1 MKRILSII
9 LALTMCISMAA
20 TVFAAEMKFTDVKK
34 SDWFYDDVKSAVE
47 MGLINGKSTTT
58 YAPNDNL
65 TYAEAIKLA
74 ACMNQLY
81 NEGAISLASG
91 SPWYK
96 PYVDYCI
103 DEEIIDKEYNY
114 TENATRAGYMGIFAK
129 ALPDEGLEAI
139 NNVPDNSIPDVPS
152 SRAYAAGV
160 YKLYRAGILTGID
173 DAHNCNP
180 LANITRAEVA
190 AILTRMMNEDKRVS
204 ITDMGTEE
212 DKKEETKPEEK
223 EPEEVT
229 NPEETKPEEKEP
241 EKVTDPETTEP
252 ENSENN
258 ESSGGAKDKFHQA
271 ETVED
276 TADKGFLMY
285 AEDVFYVTGKG
296 IVATG
301 RIIKGELKKGDAIK
315 IISAD
320 GSETEATVAGIEMF
334 HKNLDEAKKGDN
346 IGLLLS
352 SEIEKGDVVRGDA
365 LIGADAGYDVANT
378 LVGTLTL
385 LTKEEGGRTTAIEEE
400 FSPQFYY
407 ANDVTGVITGLTDG
421 TMNPGETQEN
431 ITVKFTSHK
440 GVWYVGQTLEVRQ
453 AGRTLGTFI
462 VTKIGSSSSRHTG
475 SRPSTTTRPS
485 TTRPTTKVAL
495 KITTQPTSKSSTLS
509 ATELFTVEAT
519 GGGAPYTYQWYA
531 VTTVAGKTTN
541 VAMSDTGVTISGA
554 KTATLSLRPTTAG
567 TTTFYCVVTDANGDT
582 VKSNNVTLTVTAST
596 SGGRGSLP
604 SGKAD
609 GGYY

>member
-1 MKRILSII
+1 MKKIISFLLATVMCLS
-9 LALTMCISMAA
+9 MFG
-20 TVFAAEMKFTDVKK
+20 TVFAAEFNFTDVKT
-34 SDWFYDDVKSAVE
+34 SDWFYNDVKSAVE
-47 MGLINGKSTTT
+47 MGLVNGKTPTT

-81 NEGAISLASG
+81 VNGKVTLTSG
-91 SPWYK
+91 NPWYK

-103 DEEIIDKEYNY
+103 DNEIIDKEYNY
-114 TENATRAGYMGIFAK
+114 TDVATRAGYMGIFAK
-129 ALPDEGLEAI
+129 ALPDKGLEAI
-139 NNVPDNSIPDVPS
+139 NNVPDNSIPDVS
-152 SRAYAAGV
+152 SSKAYAAGV
-160 YKLYRAGILTGID
+160 YKLYRAGILTGVD
-173 DAHNCNP
+173 EAHNCNP
-180 LANITRAEVA
+180 LANIKRSEVA
-190 AILTRMMNEDKRVS
+190 AILTRMMDESKRVEFN
-204 ITDMGTEE
+204 MGNEE
-212 DKKEETKPEEK
+212 QKPEEK
-223 EPEEVT
+223 EPEEK
-229 NPEETKPEEKEP
+229 EPEEKEP
-241 EKVTDPETTEP
+241 EVKEPEEKEPETTEP
-252 ENSENN
+252 LAIKTQPGEKTAATGTEVEFTIEAEGGKAPYTYQWRREVGGAKKVASDIPGETNATIKRTAPAAGTSTTFWCVITDANGDTVTSEDAVLTGKA
-258 ESSGGAKDKFHQA
+258 ETSGGAKDKFQQA

-276 TADKGFLMY
+276 TEDKGFLMY

-296 IVATG
+296 VVATG

-334 HKNLDEAKKGDN
+334 NKNLDEAKKGDN

-352 SEIEKGDVVRGDA
+352 SEIEKGAVARGDA

-453 AGRTLGTFI
+453 AGRKLGTFT
-462 VTKIGSSSSRHTG
+462 VTKIGSSS
-475 SRPSTTTRPS
+475 TTEEEEE
-485 TTRPTTKVAL
+485 
-495 KITTQPTSKSSTLS
+495 SST
-509 ATELFTVEAT
+509 
-519 GGGAPYTYQWYA
+519 
-531 VTTVAGKTTN
+531 
-541 VAMSDTGVTISGA
+541 
-554 KTATLSLRPTTAG
+554 
-567 TTTFYCVVTDANGDT
+567 
-582 VKSNNVTLTVTAST
+582 T
-596 SGGRGSLP
+596 SGGRQTLP
-604 SGKAD
+604 TGKSE
-609 GGYY
+609 YME

>member
-1 MKRILSII
+1 MKKILSFL
-9 LALTMCISMAA
+9 LATVMCLSMFG
-20 TVFAAEMKFTDVKK
+20 TVFAAEFNFTDVKT
-34 SDWFYDDVKSAVE
+34 SDWFYNDVKSAVE
-47 MGLINGKSTTT
+47 MGLVNGKTPTT

-74 ACMNQLY
+74 ACMHQLY
-81 NEGAISLASG
+81 VDGEITLKSG

-103 DEEIIDKEYNY
+103 DNEIIDKEYNY
-114 TENATRAGYMGIFAK
+114 TDVATRAGYMGIFAK

-139 NNVPDNSIPDVPS
+139 NNVPDDSIPDVPS

-160 YKLYRAGILTGID
+160 YKLYRAGILTGVD
-173 DAHNCNP
+173 EAHNCNP
-180 LANITRAEVA
+180 LANIKRSEVA

-204 ITDMGTEE
+204 ITDMG
-212 DKKEETKPEEK
+212 EETKPEEK
-223 EPEEVT
+223 DPEEVT

-241 EKVTDPETTEP
+241 AEVTKPEEKEPEEVTDPETTEP

-258 ESSGGAKDKFHQA
+258 ESSGGAKDKFQPA

-276 TADKGFLMY
+276 TEDKGFLMY

-296 IVATG
+296 VVATG

-334 HKNLDEAKKGDN
+334 NKNLDEAKKGDN

-352 SEIEKGDVVRGDA
+352 SEIEKSAVARGDA

-385 LTKEEGGRTTAIEEE
+385 LAKEEGGRTTAIEEE

-453 AGRTLGTFI
+453 AGRKFGTFT
-462 VTKIGSSSSRHTG
+462 VTKIGSSSSRPTG
-475 SRPSTTTRPS
+475 SRPSTTTRPI
-485 TTRPTTKVAL
+485 TKVAL
-495 KITTQPTSKSSTLS
+495 EITTQPTSKSATLS

-519 GGGAPYTYQWYA
+519 GGSAPYTYQWYA

-554 KTATLSLRPTTAG
+554 KTATLSLRPTAAG
-567 TTTFYCVVTDANGDT
+567 TTTIYCVVTDANGDT
-582 VKSNNVTLTVTAST
+582 VKSNNVTFTVTAST

-609 GGYY
+609 GGY

>member
-1 MKRILSII
+1 MKKI
-9 LALTMCISMAA
+9 LALILSAILCFSAIG
-20 TVFAAEMKFTDVKK
+20 TVYAAEMNFTDVNA
-34 SDWFYDDVKSAVE
+34 SDWFYNDVKSAVE
-47 MGLINGKSTTT
+47 MGLINGKSPTT

-74 ACMNQLY
+74 ACMHQLY
-81 NEGAISLASG
+81 VDGEITLKSG

-96 PYVDYCI
+96 PYVDYCL

-114 TENATRAGYMGIFAK
+114 ENFSTRAGYMGIFAK
-129 ALPDEGLEAI
+129 ALPDDGLKAI

-204 ITDMGTEE
+204 ITDMAKEE
-212 DKKEETKPEEK
+212 EKKDETKPEENK
-223 EPEEVT
+223 
-229 NPEETKPEEKEP
+229 EETKALAIKTQPEDVTIKAGERPVFEVEAEGGKTPYTYQWQSRENNLEWENCDSEDFGEGSKTEKYTVYTGPMSFTAEYRCIVTDAEGNTVTSEVATLTSVGEEEKKE
-241 EKVTDPETTEP
+241 ETTEP

-258 ESSGGAKDKFHQA
+258 ESSGGAKDKFQQA

-276 TADKGFLMY
+276 TEDKGFLMY
-285 AEDVFYVTGKG
+285 AEDVFYVIGKG
-296 IVATG
+296 VVATG

-334 HKNLDEAKKGDN
+334 NKNLDEAKKGYN
-346 IGLLLS
+346 IGLLLN
-352 SEIEKGDVVRGDA
+352 SEIEKGAVARGDA
-365 LIGADAGYDVANT
+365 LIGADAGYNVANT

-453 AGRTLGTFI
+453 AGRKLGTFI
-462 VTKIGSSSSRHTG
+462 VTKIGSSSSRPIG

-485 TTRPTTKVAL
+485 TTRPSTTTRPF
-495 KITTQPTSKSSTLS
+495 TT
-509 ATELFTVEAT
+509 
-519 GGGAPYTYQWYA
+519 
-531 VTTVAGKTTN
+531 
-541 VAMSDTGVTISGA
+541 
-554 KTATLSLRPTTAG
+554 PTTEE
-567 TTTFYCVVTDANGDT
+567 
-582 VKSNNVTLTVTAST
+582 
-596 SGGRGSLP
+596 
-604 SGKAD
+604 
-609 GGYY
+609 

>member
-1 MKRILSII
+1 MKKYLSIL
-9 LALTMCISMAA
+9 LALIMCISMAA

-91 SPWYK
+91 NPWYK

-103 DEEIIDKEYNY
+103 DKEIIDKEYNY

-160 YKLYRAGILTGID
+160 YKLYRAGILTGVD

-180 LANITRAEVA
+180 LANIKRSEVA

-258 ESSGGAKDKFHQA
+258 ESSGGGPKDKFHQA

-276 TADKGFLMY
+276 TEDKGFLMY

-296 IVATG
+296 VVATG

-320 GSETEATVAGIEMF
+320 GSKTEATVAGIEMF

-352 SEIEKGDVVRGDA
+352 SEIEKGAVARGDA

-385 LTKEEGGRTTAIEEE
+385 LAKEEGGRTTAIEEE

-440 GVWYVGQTLEVRQ
+440 GVWYVGQILEVRQ
-453 AGRTLGTFI
+453 AGRKLGTFT
-462 VTKIGSSSSRHTG
+462 VTKIGSSA
-475 SRPSTTTRPS
+475 SRPAVNTRPS
-485 TTRPTTKVAL
+485 TGVTRPTTGSD
-495 KITTQPTSKSSTLS
+495 TTEEEEESST
-509 ATELFTVEAT
+509 TT
-519 GGGAPYTYQWYA
+519 GGRKTLPT
-531 VTTVAGKTTN
+531 GKN
-541 VAMSDTGVTISGA
+541 EYMD
-554 KTATLSLRPTTAG
+554 
-567 TTTFYCVVTDANGDT
+567 
-582 VKSNNVTLTVTAST
+582 
-596 SGGRGSLP
+596 
-604 SGKAD
+604 
-609 GGYY
+609 

>member
-1 MKRILSII
+1 MKKIISFLLATVMCLS
-9 LALTMCISMAA
+9 MFG
-20 TVFAAEMKFTDVKK
+20 TVFAAEFNFTDVKT
-34 SDWFYDDVKSAVE
+34 SDWFYNDVKSAVE
-47 MGLINGKSTTT
+47 MGLVNGKTPTT

-81 NEGAISLASG
+81 VDGKVTLTSG
-91 SPWYK
+91 NPWYK

-103 DEEIIDKEYNY
+103 DNEIIDKEYNY
-114 TENATRAGYMGIFAK
+114 TDVATRAGYMGIFAK

-139 NNVPDNSIPDVPS
+139 NNVPDNSIPDVS
-152 SRAYAAGV
+152 SSKAYAAGV
-160 YKLYRAGILTGID
+160 YKLYRAGILTGVD
-173 DAHNCNP
+173 EAHNCNP
-180 LANITRAEVA
+180 LANIKRSEVA
-190 AILTRMMNEDKRVS
+190 AILTRMMDESKRVEFN
-204 ITDMGTEE
+204 MGNEE
-212 DKKEETKPEEK
+212 QKPEEK
-223 EPEEVT
+223 EPEEK
-229 NPEETKPEEKEP
+229 EPEEKEP
-241 EKVTDPETTEP
+241 EVKEPEEKEPETTEP
-252 ENSENN
+252 LAIKTQPGEKTAATGTEVEFTIEAEGGKAPYTYQWRREVGGAKKVASDIPGETNATIKRTAPAAGTSTTFWCVITDANGDTVTSEDAVLTGKA
-258 ESSGGAKDKFHQA
+258 ETSGGAKDKFQQA

-276 TADKGFLMY
+276 TEDKGFLMY

-296 IVATG
+296 VVATG

-334 HKNLDEAKKGDN
+334 NKNLDEAKKGDN

-352 SEIEKGDVVRGDA
+352 SEIEKGAVARGDA

-453 AGRTLGTFI
+453 AGRKLGTFT
-462 VTKIGSSSSRHTG
+462 VTKIGSSS
-475 SRPSTTTRPS
+475 TTEEEEE
-485 TTRPTTKVAL
+485 
-495 KITTQPTSKSSTLS
+495 SST
-509 ATELFTVEAT
+509 
-519 GGGAPYTYQWYA
+519 
-531 VTTVAGKTTN
+531 
-541 VAMSDTGVTISGA
+541 
-554 KTATLSLRPTTAG
+554 
-567 TTTFYCVVTDANGDT
+567 
-582 VKSNNVTLTVTAST
+582 T
-596 SGGRGSLP
+596 SGGRQTLP
-604 SGKAD
+604 TGKNE
-609 GGYY
+609 YME

>member
-34 SDWFYDDVKSAVE
+34 SDWFYADVKTAVE
-47 MGLINGKSTTT
+47 SGLVNGKSETT

-74 ACMNQLY
+74 ACMHQLY
-81 NEGAISLASG
+81 VDGEITLASG
-91 SPWYK
+91 NPWYK
-96 PYVDYCI
+96 PYVDYCL
-103 DEEIIDKEYNY
+103 DKEIIDKEYNY
-114 TENATRAGYMGIFAK
+114 EDFATRAGYMGIFAK

-139 NNVPDNSIPDVPS
+139 NNVPDDSIPDVPS

-160 YKLYRAGILTGID
+160 YKLYRAGILQGVD

-204 ITDMGTEE
+204 ITDMGEE
-212 DKKEETKPEEK
+212 TKPEEKEPEEVTKPEETKPEEK

-258 ESSGGAKDKFHQA
+258 ESSGGPKDKFQPA

-276 TADKGFLMY
+276 TEDKGFLMY

-296 IVATG
+296 VVATG

-315 IISAD
+315 IISTD
-320 GSETEATVAGIEMF
+320 GSETGATVAGIEMF

-352 SEIEKGDVVRGDA
+352 SEIEKGDVARGDA

-453 AGRTLGTFI
+453 AGRKLGTFI
-462 VTKIGSSSSRHTG
+462 VTKIGSSSSRPTG
-475 SRPSTTTRPS
+475 SRPSTGTRPS
-485 TTRPTTKVAL
+485 TGVTRPTAGSDSTEEEEE
-495 KITTQPTSKSSTLS
+495 SST
-509 ATELFTVEAT
+509 
-519 GGGAPYTYQWYA
+519 
-531 VTTVAGKTTN
+531 
-541 VAMSDTGVTISGA
+541 
-554 KTATLSLRPTTAG
+554 
-567 TTTFYCVVTDANGDT
+567 
-582 VKSNNVTLTVTAST
+582 T
-596 SGGRGSLP
+596 SGGRQTLP
-604 SGKAD
+604 TGKSE
-609 GGYY
+609 YME

>member
-1 MKRILSII
+1 MKKILSFL
-9 LALTMCISMAA
+9 LATVMCLSMFG
-20 TVFAAEMKFTDVKK
+20 TVFAAEFNFTDVKT
-34 SDWFYDDVKSAVE
+34 SDWFYNDVKSAVE
-47 MGLINGKSTTT
+47 MGLVNGKSPAT

-81 NEGAISLASG
+81 VDGKVTLTSG
-91 SPWYK
+91 NPWYK

-103 DEEIIDKEYNY
+103 DNEIIDKEYNY
-114 TENATRAGYMGIFAK
+114 TDVATRAGYMGIFAK

-139 NNVPDNSIPDVPS
+139 NNVPDNSIPDVS
-152 SRAYAAGV
+152 SSKAYAAGV
-160 YKLYRAGILTGID
+160 YKLYRAGILTGVD
-173 DAHNCNP
+173 EAHNCNP
-180 LANITRAEVA
+180 LANIKRSEVA
-190 AILTRMMNEDKRVS
+190 AILTRMMDESKRVEFN
-204 ITDMGTEE
+204 MGNEE
-212 DKKEETKPEEK
+212 QKPEEK
-223 EPEEVT
+223 EPEEK
-229 NPEETKPEEKEP
+229 EPEEKEP
-241 EKVTDPETTEP
+241 EEKEPEEKEPETTEP
-252 ENSENN
+252 LAIKTQPGEKTAATGTEVEFTIEAEGGKAPYTYQWRREVGGAKKVASDIPGETNATIKRTAPAAGTSTTFWCVITDANGDTVTSEDAVLTGKA
-258 ESSGGAKDKFHQA
+258 ETSGGAKDKFQQA

-276 TADKGFLMY
+276 TEDKGFLMY

-296 IVATG
+296 VVATG

-334 HKNLDEAKKGDN
+334 NKNLDEAKKGDN
-346 IGLLLS
+346 IGLLLN
-352 SEIEKGDVVRGDA
+352 SEIEKGAVARGDA

-453 AGRTLGTFI
+453 AGRKLGTFT
-462 VTKIGSSSSRHTG
+462 VTKIGSSS
-475 SRPSTTTRPS
+475 TTEEEEE
-485 TTRPTTKVAL
+485 
-495 KITTQPTSKSSTLS
+495 SST
-509 ATELFTVEAT
+509 
-519 GGGAPYTYQWYA
+519 
-531 VTTVAGKTTN
+531 
-541 VAMSDTGVTISGA
+541 
-554 KTATLSLRPTTAG
+554 
-567 TTTFYCVVTDANGDT
+567 
-582 VKSNNVTLTVTAST
+582 T
-596 SGGRGSLP
+596 SGGRQTLP
-604 SGKAD
+604 TGKNE
-609 GGYY
+609 YME

>member
-1 MKRILSII
+1 MKKI
-9 LALTMCISMAA
+9 LALILSAILCFSAIG
-20 TVFAAEMKFTDVKK
+20 TVYAAEMNFTDVNA
-34 SDWFYDDVKSAVE
+34 SDWFYNDVKSAVE
-47 MGLINGKSTTT
+47 MGLINGKSPTT

-103 DEEIIDKEYNY
+103 DKEIIDKEYNY
-114 TENATRAGYMGIFAK
+114 EDFATRAGYMGIFAK

-160 YKLYRAGILTGID
+160 YKLYRAGILQGVD

-204 ITDMGTEE
+204 ITDMGKEE

-258 ESSGGAKDKFHQA
+258 ESSGGAKDKFQQA

-276 TADKGFLMY
+276 TEDKGFLMY

-296 IVATG
+296 VVATG

-334 HKNLDEAKKGDN
+334 NKNLDEAKKGDN
-346 IGLLLS
+346 IGLLLN
-352 SEIEKGDVVRGDA
+352 SEIEKGAVARGDA
-365 LIGADAGYDVANT
+365 LIGADAGYDVANA

-385 LTKEEGGRTTAIEEE
+385 LAKEEGGRTTAIEEE

-453 AGRTLGTFI
+453 AGRKLGTFT
-462 VTKIGSSSSRHTG
+462 VTKSTSSSSRPTG
-475 SRPSTTTRPS
+475 SRPSTTRPS

-495 KITTQPTSKSSTLS
+495 EITTQPTSKSATLS

-519 GGGAPYTYQWYA
+519 GGSAPYTYQWYA
-531 VTTVAGKTTN
+531 VTTVAGKTIN

-554 KTATLSLRPTTAG
+554 KTATLSLRPTEPG

-582 VKSNNVTLTVTAST
+582 VKSNNVTFTITAST

-609 GGYY
+609 GGY

>member
-1 MKRILSII
+1 MKKILSFL
-9 LALTMCISMAA
+9 LATVMCLSMFG
-20 TVFAAEMKFTDVKK
+20 TVFAAEFNFTDVKT
-34 SDWFYDDVKSAVE
+34 SDWFYNDVKSAVE
-47 MGLINGKSTTT
+47 MGLVNGKTPTT

-81 NEGAISLASG
+81 VDGKVTLTSG
-91 SPWYK
+91 NPWYK

-103 DEEIIDKEYNY
+103 DNEIIDKEYKY
-114 TENATRAGYMGIFAK
+114 TDVATRAGYMGIFAK

-139 NNVPDNSIPDVPS
+139 NNVPDNSIPDVS
-152 SRAYAAGV
+152 SSKAYAAGV
-160 YKLYRAGILTGID
+160 YKLYRAGILTGVD
-173 DAHNCNP
+173 EAHNCNP
-180 LANITRAEVA
+180 LANIKRSEVA
-190 AILTRMMNEDKRVS
+190 AILTRMMDETKRVEFN
-204 ITDMGTEE
+204 MGAEE
-212 DKKEETKPEEK
+212 EKEPEEK
-223 EPEEVT
+223 EPEEK
-229 NPEETKPEEKEP
+229 EPEEKEP
-241 EKVTDPETTEP
+241 EEKEPEEKEPETTEP
-252 ENSENN
+252 LAIKTQPGEKTAAPGTEVEFTVEVEGGKAPYTYQWRHEVGGAKKVASDIPGETNATIKRTAPAAGGSTTFWCVITDANGDTVTSEDAVLTGKA
-258 ESSGGAKDKFHQA
+258 ETSGGAKDKFQQA

-276 TADKGFLMY
+276 TEDKGFLMY

-296 IVATG
+296 VVATG

-334 HKNLDEAKKGDN
+334 NKNLDEAKKGDN

-352 SEIEKGDVVRGDA
+352 SEIEKGAVARGDA

-378 LVGTLTL
+378 LVGILTL

-453 AGRTLGTFI
+453 AGRKLGTFT
-462 VTKIGSSSSRHTG
+462 VTKIGSSS
-475 SRPSTTTRPS
+475 TTEEEEE
-485 TTRPTTKVAL
+485 
-495 KITTQPTSKSSTLS
+495 SST
-509 ATELFTVEAT
+509 
-519 GGGAPYTYQWYA
+519 
-531 VTTVAGKTTN
+531 
-541 VAMSDTGVTISGA
+541 
-554 KTATLSLRPTTAG
+554 
-567 TTTFYCVVTDANGDT
+567 
-582 VKSNNVTLTVTAST
+582 T
-596 SGGRGSLP
+596 SGGRQTLP
-604 SGKAD
+604 TGKNE
-609 GGYY
+609 YME